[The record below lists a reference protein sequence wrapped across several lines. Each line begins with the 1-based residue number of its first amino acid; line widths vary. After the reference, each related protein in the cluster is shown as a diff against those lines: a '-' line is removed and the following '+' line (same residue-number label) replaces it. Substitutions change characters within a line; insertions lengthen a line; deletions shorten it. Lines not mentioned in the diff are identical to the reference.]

1 MAAAFSRRSVTVDDV
16 VSTSDL
22 PRSVI
27 EACCTNKLPPL
38 QEWLASGAVRV
49 DACCGLPDLAVGAE
63 VMARFHGGDEFY
75 PATVVRGNANGT
87 YAMAY
92 TEHGLVWGEYEACPR
107 EQIRLAGS
115 TVYHSFSTAQEK
127 KVKKI
132 LLPLLSFVEAI
143 CIVPSDD
150 WTSLSARA

>member
-1 MAAAFSRRSVTVDDV
+1 MASRRRSVTVDDV

-27 EACCTNKLPPL
+27 EACCTNQLPPL
-38 QEWLASGAVRV
+38 RAWLASAAAMV
-49 DACCGLPDLAVGAE
+49 DARCGLPDLAVGAA

-75 PATVVRGNANGT
+75 PATVAKDNGDGS

-115 TVYHSFSTAQEK
+115 TV
-127 KVKKI
+127 
-132 LLPLLSFVEAI
+132 
-143 CIVPSDD
+143 
-150 WTSLSARA
+150 SAKSEPRINFDGARNIQGG